1 MSNLIGSDLLR
12 NLSAYHINGGLCQ
25 EALRIGFLSPP
36 YELVYVAVTIRE
48 MQESGCGSRW
58 WPFEM
63 LTWF

>member
-1 MSNLIGSDLLR
+1 MSYLIGSDLLR

-48 MQESGCGSRW
+48 MQGSGCGSR
-58 WPFEM
+58 
-63 LTWF
+63 